1 MRRIVAVFLVL
12 AIAICL
18 LPAAA
23 FADNAETSAEPSTH
37 SIWYAFKAY
46 DGRYVTV
53 NGDVIMMKGTSYKNY
68 VNIIQSVLT
77 ELYKYTDKS
86 KFNPKGVDGKFGD
99 DTHLAVVCF
108 QVAYMGA
115 DEGDGAVGQRTWAK
129 LQDVWTNLLGSPA
142 LPGVYVVE

>member
-23 FADNAETSAEPSTH
+23 FADNADTSAVPSTQ
-37 SIWYAFKAY
+37 SIMYAFRAH
-46 DGRYVTV
+46 DGRYTIV

-68 VNIIQSVLT
+68 VSIIQSVLT
-77 ELYKYTDKS
+77 ELYKKTGNANY
-86 KFNPKGVDGKFGD
+86 NPKGVDGIFGD

-115 DEGDGAVGQRTWAK
+115 NEGDGAVGQRTWAK
-129 LQDVWTNLLGSPA
+129 LQEVWTDVLGSPA
-142 LPGVYVVE
+142 LPGVYVIE